1 MFSNLANTK
10 FKSGLTYDEADALVE
25 AYLNTINDKDVKI
38 AVLANFLKTS
48 VRDSKHTRA
57 VISGLLSDRKYA

>member
-25 AYLNTINDKDVKI
+25 AYLNTINDKDAQL
-38 AVLANFLKTS
+38 AVLKSFLKTS
-48 VRDSKHTRA
+48 VRDSKHTRT
-57 VISGLLSDRKYA
+57 VISSLLSDRKYA